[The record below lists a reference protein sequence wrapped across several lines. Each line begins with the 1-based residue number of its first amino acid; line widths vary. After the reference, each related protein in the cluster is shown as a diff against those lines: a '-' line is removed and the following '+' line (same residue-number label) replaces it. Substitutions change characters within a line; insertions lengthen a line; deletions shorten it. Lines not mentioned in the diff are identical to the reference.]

1 LIIGMFRT
9 IFRSSA
15 RACLFLHVRTHSQM
29 QYYLNIAN
37 TRRAANEGALASPG
51 TRRCANVV
59 EIHPLSGNSLA

>member
-9 IFRSSA
+9 IFRSST

-37 TRRAANEGALASPG
+37 TRRAANEVGPALPGA
-51 TRRCANVV
+51 RRCAKVI
-59 EIHPLSGNSLA
+59 EIHPLSRGSLA